1 MGEKRNFMLSLRAWK
16 SSCSVSR
23 FDCRADAERWFTMK
37 KHSFKP
43 IFKIVLLSVV
53 SMSVFGCSGTLEQ
66 QAQTVRVSPVSEEYR
81 LAERIEGKT
90 YILLAETST
99 GQEQHRSEVSDSLA
113 RALEKGYEKDYRNS
127 KNSLTFSFL
136 GIGNKHD
143 AENIPNKRLEVL
155 SFTDLVNKL
164 NEKGICQKHA
174 EMRKFYRENGMFR
187 KSDLE
192 FLAKEIGAD
201 YLVLPCLLDI
211 KRWSQ
216 GRLSVV
222 GMKFLQT
229 QIVSG
234 MLGMEIWDTRSGR
247 KVFSAT
253 SDVTLANERIREEPI
268 SMEEAFEKAWLGIMK
283 ELPGYPALA
292 NEQNPGEK
300 RDPAAGTSSYVK
312 EGEGSE
318 YKIKRPNQSKGI

>member
-1 MGEKRNFMLSLRAWK
+1 
-16 SSCSVSR
+16 
-23 FDCRADAERWFTMK
+23 MK

-53 SMSVFGCSGTLEQ
+53 SLSVFGCSGTLEQ
-66 QAQTVRVSPVSEEYR
+66 KAQTVRVSPVSEEYR
-81 LAERIEGKT
+81 LTERIEGRT
-90 YILLAETST
+90 YILLAETRT
-99 GQEQHRSEVSDSLA
+99 GQEQHRSDVSDSLA
-113 RALEKGYEKDYRNS
+113 RALEKGYERGYENS
-127 KNSLTFSFL
+127 KSSLNIKFL
-136 GIGNKHD
+136 GFGNKPD
-143 AENIPNKRLEVL
+143 AENIPNERLEVL
-155 SFTDLVNKL
+155 SFTDLANRL
-164 NEKGICQKHA
+164 NEKGICQRHA

-201 YLVLPCLLDI
+201 YLILPCLLDI

-222 GMKFLQT
+222 GVKFLQT

-234 MLGMEIWDTRSGR
+234 MLGMEIWDTRTGH

-253 SDVTLANERIREEPI
+253 SDVTLANERIKEEPI
-268 SMEEAFEKAWLGIMK
+268 AMEEAFESAWLGIMK

-292 NEQNPGEK
+292 EEQNPGKE
-300 RDPAAGTSSYVK
+300 RDPAASTSSYVK
-312 EGEGSE
+312 KGEGSE
-318 YKIKRPNQSKGI
+318 YEIERLKESQGI

>member
-1 MGEKRNFMLSLRAWK
+1 
-16 SSCSVSR
+16 
-23 FDCRADAERWFTMK
+23 MK

-81 LAERIEGKT
+81 LTERIEGKT

-99 GQEQHRSEVSDSLA
+99 GKEQHRSEVSDSLA
-113 RALEKGYEKDYRNS
+113 RALEKGYEKGYENS
-127 KNSLTFSFL
+127 KSSLNIKFL
-136 GIGNKHD
+136 GFGKKQD
-143 AENIPNKRLEVL
+143 SENIPNKRLEVL
-155 SFTDLVNKL
+155 SFTDLANKL
-164 NEKGICQKHA
+164 NEKGVCQRHA

-201 YLVLPCLLDI
+201 YLILPCLLDI
-211 KRWSQ
+211 RRWSQ

-222 GMKFLQT
+222 GVKFLQT

-234 MLGMEIWDTRSGR
+234 MLGMEIWDTRSGH

-253 SDVTLANERIREEPI
+253 SDVTLANERIKEEPI
-268 SMEEAFEKAWLGIMK
+268 AMEEAFESAWLGIMK

-292 NEQNPGEK
+292 EEQNPGEE
-300 RDPAAGTSSYVK
+300 RDPAASSVSYVK
-312 EGEGSE
+312 QGDGSE
-318 YKIKRPNQSKGI
+318 YEIKRLKESQGI